1 MYVNRIHIPHT
12 RSLSSPQLITSS
24 LSPPTRIPDPNSYL
38 NTHRMTSRWA
48 SKSVYVFTSTLSS
61 DLLHRIVCVCVYY
74 TFVTFHAHHWYPI
87 SYVYVNIIPYTQVY
101 RYIYVYISRLHICT
115 YTYLHTYHPTASHP
129 SLCSSHSWHQP
140 ITPPCTNAQMH
151 ARNSQAPHTLIT
163 SHRAAP
169 CQTLSTYT
177 RSLASES
184 MGGGLSWGCG

>member
-24 LSPPTRIPDPNSYL
+24 LSPPTRIPDPNSYP

-87 SYVYVNIIPYTQVY
+87 SYVYVNIIPYIQIYT
-101 RYIYVYISRLHICT
+101 YIYVYISRLYICT

-140 ITPPCTNAQMH
+140 ITPHAQTHKCMH
-151 ARNSQAPHTLIT
+151 VTHKHHTHS
-163 SHRAAP
+163 SHRIAP
-169 CQTLSTYT
+169 RPVKLY
-177 RSLASES
+177 RHIRGPSLANQWV
-184 MGGGLSWGCG
+184 GG